1 MKGIKYDLKRTRSQ
15 AVDTARGGSSMIWEI
30 SMSHD
35 RQFIRFLVA
44 CLAVFLVSP
53 NSSPAQ
59 ELDGVPEHVVKAAL
73 NPKSEVIY
81 GGIMRKQLMPMG
93 DAAAVA
99 ITKVLAD
106 ERTSAD
112 TVDRIFLIIEFSFDS
127 PEAIVSQADQKPKT
141 ALFVLASLG
150 QRPLGVVQRRHL
162 AELTKKL
169 KDVGIR
175 PRS

>member
-15 AVDTARGGSSMIWEI
+15 AVDMARGGSSMIWEI

-112 TVDRIFLIIEFSFDS
+112 IVDRILLIIEISFDS

-141 ALFVLASLG
+141 ALFVLASLD

-175 PRS
+175 PGS